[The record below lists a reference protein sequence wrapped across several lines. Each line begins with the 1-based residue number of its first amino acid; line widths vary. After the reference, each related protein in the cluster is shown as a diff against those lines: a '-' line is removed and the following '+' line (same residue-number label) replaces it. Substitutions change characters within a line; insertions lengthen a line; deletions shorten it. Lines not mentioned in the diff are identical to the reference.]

1 MFERHKTMSF
11 SSFKWSVAT
20 ILARWSVK
28 PWYRPIKGLLAL
40 LLVCLMA
47 WFSYNQGKT
56 QGIIAGVDAVITMC
70 YNVGGM
76 IVTED
81 GHAIVCGPLTQVPH
95 EELDKFNKKV

>member
-1 MFERHKTMSF
+1 MRRFNEFR
-11 SSFKWSVAT
+11 WAVAT
-20 ILARWSVK
+20 TLAKWATK

-40 LLVCLMA
+40 SVVLGCSLLA
-47 WFSYNQGKT
+47 YDKGKT
-56 QGIIAGVDAVITMC
+56 QGIITGVDAVITMC

-76 IVTED
+76 IVTEE

>member
-1 MFERHKTMSF
+1 MIRLSET
-11 SSFKWSVAT
+11 KWAVAT
-20 ILARWSVK
+20 TLAKWFRNH
-28 PWYRPIKGLLAL
+28 WYRPIEGLRAL

-76 IVTED
+76 IVTEE

>member
-1 MFERHKTMSF
+1 MRRFNEFR
-11 SSFKWSVAT
+11 WSVAT
-20 ILARWSVK
+20 TLAKCSVK

-40 LLVCLMA
+40 SIVLGCS
-47 WFSYNQGKT
+47 WFAYSQGKT
-56 QGIIAGVDAVITMC
+56 QGIITGVDAVISMC

>member
-11 SSFKWSVAT
+11 SSFKWSGAT
-20 ILARWSVK
+20 SLARWSVN
-28 PWYRPIKGLLAL
+28 PLYRAAKALLAL
-40 LLVCLMA
+40 SVVVGCS
-47 WFSYNQGKT
+47 WFAYSQGKT
-56 QGIIAGVDAVITMC
+56 QGIITGVDAVITMC

-76 IVTED
+76 IVTEE

>member
-1 MFERHKTMSF
+1 MSF

-20 ILARWSVK
+20 TLARWSVK

-40 LLVCLMA
+40 SVVLGCS
-47 WFSYNQGKT
+47 WFAYSQGKT
-56 QGIIAGVDAVITMC
+56 QGIITGVDAVITMC

>member
-1 MFERHKTMSF
+1 MSQF
-11 SSFKWSVAT
+11 NKFRWFVAT
-20 ILARWSVK
+20 TLARWSVK
-28 PWYRPIKGLLAL
+28 PWYRPIEGLRAL

-76 IVTED
+76 IVSEEE
-81 GHAIVCGPLTQVPH
+81 HAIVCGPLTQVPH